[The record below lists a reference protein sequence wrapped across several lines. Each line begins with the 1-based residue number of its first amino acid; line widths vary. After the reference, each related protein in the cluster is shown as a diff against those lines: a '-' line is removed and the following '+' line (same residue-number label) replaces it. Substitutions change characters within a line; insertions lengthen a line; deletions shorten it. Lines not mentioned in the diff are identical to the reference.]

1 MKKALL
7 ILGSAVLL
15 YSCGN
20 DTANTDAGT
29 TGTTTSISTSSSSS
43 NKSNSN
49 MTFADANT
57 LQQAEDALKALPQF
71 AGKELNVFQNVHFY
85 NDGRIIIEIQ
95 DPK

>member
-1 MKKALL
+1 
-7 ILGSAVLL
+7 
-15 YSCGN
+15 
-20 DTANTDAGT
+20 
-29 TGTTTSISTSSSSS
+29 
-43 NKSNSN
+43 

-85 NDGRIIIEIQ
+85 DDGRIIIEIQ